1 MRRRS
6 AAGRRPVR
14 QALSSVSVPVSD
26 SDAPASVPPGQLP
39 ASQPAADRTGRSRLA
54 VLVKAIGMAVAVLAV
69 ALCVLTLARE
79 WREIRDALGDAR
91 PAWLL
96 LGLLAAAGAMTGL
109 GLLWWRCLQ
118 VFGAP
123 ARRRDA
129 VAWYFG
135 GELGKY
141 VPGGVWPVLGRGEL
155 AARAGISR
163 ATGYVTT
170 LICYAAMC
178 VAAAV
183 VCGVL
188 APFVALDKAAGAG
201 LGWGWLMLALIP
213 LGLGAL
219 HPAVLGRL
227 LAVGAKLT
235 RGRIRL
241 DPRPWRT
248 MLGLT
253 AWSIATWLLVGAASV
268 CVTEALG
275 YSQQP
280 ARIAFAAVAA
290 WIIGFLA
297 IPVPAGAGLREL
309 VFLAISG
316 LDSGPAVA
324 VAAIARLLF
333 IAVDAGGGLL
343 GLWAARRA
351 GGTSPALTPDA
362 DRATGPSATPTTA
375 PADGALTN
383 GSIQ

>member
-1 MRRRS
+1 M
-6 AAGRRPVR
+6 
-14 QALSSVSVPVSD
+14 PVSD
-26 SDAPASVPPGQLP
+26 SDAPASVPPGQPSPSQPSLDQP
-39 ASQPAADRTGRSRLA
+39 SPGQATPDQPAADGSGRSRLA
-54 VLVKAIGMAVAVLAV
+54 TLVKAAGMAIAVLAV

-79 WREIRDALGDAR
+79 WQDIQDALGDAR
-91 PAWLL
+91 PGWLL
-96 LGLLAAAGAMTGL
+96 LGLLAAAGGMTGL

-118 VFGAP
+118 VFDAP

-163 ATGYVTT
+163 TTGYVTT

-188 APFVALDKAAGAG
+188 APFVALDGAG
-201 LGWGWLMLALIP
+201 LSWGWLMLALIP

-227 LAVGAKLT
+227 LVLGAKLT
-235 RGRIRL
+235 RGRVQL
-241 DPRPWRT
+241 EPRPWRT

-253 AWSIATWLLVGAASV
+253 GWSIATWLLVGAASV
-268 CVTEALG
+268 CVTEALA

-280 ARIAFAAVAA
+280 ARVAFAAVAA

-343 GLWAARRA
+343 GLWAARR
-351 GGTSPALTPDA
+351 TSPARNPESTESTGSA
-362 DRATGPSATPTTA
+362 DSAPTTA

>member
-1 MRRRS
+1 
-6 AAGRRPVR
+6 
-14 QALSSVSVPVSD
+14 VSVPVSD
-26 SDAPASVPPGQLP
+26 SDASASAPPD
-39 ASQPAADRTGRSRLA
+39 QPAAEGSRRSRLVA
-54 VLVKAIGMAVAVLAV
+54 LVKVAGIAIAVLAV

-79 WREIRDALGDAR
+79 WQDISDALADAR
-91 PAWLL
+91 PGWLL

-123 ARRRDA
+123 TRRRDA

-188 APFVALDKAAGAG
+188 APFVALDGAG
-201 LGWGWLMLALIP
+201 LSWGWLMLALIP

-235 RGRIRL
+235 RGRVQL
-241 DPRPWRT
+241 EPRPWRT

-253 AWSIATWLLVGAASV
+253 GWSIATWLLVGAASV

-280 ARIAFAAVAA
+280 ARVAFAAVAA

-309 VFLAISG
+309 VFLAASG

-351 GGTSPALTPDA
+351 GLASIDNTDNA
-362 DRATGPSATPTTA
+362 DTAASSSAPTA

>member
-1 MRRRS
+1 VLLKS
-6 AAGRRPVR
+6 AGLAI
-14 QALSSVSVPVSD
+14 
-26 SDAPASVPPGQLP
+26 
-39 ASQPAADRTGRSRLA
+39 AALA
-54 VLVKAIGMAVAVLAV
+54 VG
-69 ALCVLTLARE
+69 LCVLTLARE
-79 WREIRDALGDAR
+79 WSGISDALGRAR
-91 PAWLL
+91 PGWLA
-96 LGLLAAAGAMTGL
+96 LGLLSAAAAMTGL

-118 VFGAP
+118 VFGA
-123 ARRRDA
+123 ATRRRDA
-129 VAWYFG
+129 VSWYFG

-155 AARAGISR
+155 ASRAGVSR
-163 ATGYVTT
+163 STGYVTT
-170 LICYAAMC
+170 LISYAAMC

-183 VCGVL
+183 VCGLL
-188 APFVALDKAAGAG
+188 APFVAADGAG
-201 LGWGWLMLALIP
+201 LSWGWLMLALIP
-213 LGLGAL
+213 LGVGTL

-235 RGRIRL
+235 RGRVRL
-241 DPRPWRT
+241 EPRPWRV

-253 AWSIATWLLVGAASV
+253 GWSIATWLLVGAASV

-280 ARIAFAAVAA
+280 ARVAFAAVAA

-333 IAVDAGGGLL
+333 IIVDAGGGLL

-351 GGTSPALTPDA
+351 GMASGTIQNETHDPAASFGPTPD
-362 DRATGPSATPTTA
+362 SAV
-375 PADGALTN
+375 TN
-383 GSIQ
+383 GSM

>member
-1 MRRRS
+1 MLLK
-6 AAGRRPVR
+6 AAG
-14 QALSSVSVPVSD
+14 
-26 SDAPASVPPGQLP
+26 
-39 ASQPAADRTGRSRLA
+39 LA
-54 VLVKAIGMAVAVLAV
+54 IAVLAV

-79 WREIRDALGDAR
+79 WNSISDALAGAR
-91 PAWLL
+91 PGWLL

-155 AARAGISR
+155 ASRAGISR

-170 LICYAAMC
+170 LISYAAMC

-188 APFVALDKAAGAG
+188 APFVALDGDG
-201 LGWGWLMLALIP
+201 LSWGWLMLALIP
-213 LGLGAL
+213 LGIGAL

-227 LAVGAKLT
+227 LALGAKLT
-235 RGRIRL
+235 RGRVQIE
-241 DPRPWRT
+241 PRPWRT

-253 AWSIATWLLVGAASV
+253 GWSLATWLLVGAASV

-280 ARIAFAAVAA
+280 ARVAFAAVAA

-316 LDSGPAVA
+316 LDNGPAVA
-324 VAAIARLLF
+324 VAAIVRLLF

-343 GLWAARRA
+343 GLWAARRGAITTSA
-351 GGTSPALTPDA
+351 GQAGTAAAGTGTA
-362 DRATGPSATPTTA
+362 AAGTGAATTTA

>member
-1 MRRRS
+1 M
-6 AAGRRPVR
+6 V
-14 QALSSVSVPVSD
+14 
-26 SDAPASVPPGQLP
+26 
-39 ASQPAADRTGRSRLA
+39 
-54 VLVKAIGMAVAVLAV
+54 IAVLAV
-69 ALCVLTLARE
+69 ALCAWTLARE
-79 WREIRDALGDAR
+79 WHDIRTALGDAQ
-91 PAWLL
+91 PGWLL
-96 LGLLAAAGAMTGL
+96 LALLAAAGGMTGL

-188 APFVALDKAAGAG
+188 APFVALDGAG
-201 LGWGWLMLALIP
+201 LSWGWLMLALIP

-219 HPAVLGRL
+219 HPAALGRL
-227 LAVGAKLT
+227 LALGAKLT
-235 RGRIRL
+235 RGRVQL
-241 DPRPWRT
+241 EPRPWRT

-253 AWSIATWLLVGAASV
+253 GWSIATWLLVGATSV

-280 ARIAFAAVAA
+280 ARVAFAAVAA

-309 VFLAISG
+309 VFLAASG

-333 IAVDAGGGLL
+333 IAVDGGGGLL
-343 GLWAARRA
+343 GLWAVRRTGSAATSTATAESTA
-351 GGTSPALTPDA
+351 GTTGAEPTS
-362 DRATGPSATPTTA
+362 GTPTTA

>member
-1 MRRRS
+1 M
-6 AAGRRPVR
+6 
-14 QALSSVSVPVSD
+14 SVPVSD
-26 SDAPASVPPGQLP
+26 SDATASSTPAP
-39 ASQPAADRTGRSRLA
+39 APAARPGRSRLA
-54 VLVKAIGMAVAVLAV
+54 TLLKAAGLAIAVLAV

-79 WREIRDALGDAR
+79 WSGIRDALGDAR
-91 PAWLL
+91 PGWLL

-118 VFGAP
+118 VFGAES
-123 ARRRDA
+123 RRRDA

-155 AARAGISR
+155 ASRAGISR
-163 ATGYVTT
+163 STGYVTT
-170 LICYAAMC
+170 LISYASMC

-188 APFVALDKAAGAG
+188 APFVALDGDG
-201 LGWGWLMLALIP
+201 LSWGWLMLALIP
-213 LGLGAL
+213 LGVGAL

-227 LAVGAKLT
+227 LALGARLT
-235 RGRIRL
+235 RGRVRIE
-241 DPRPWRT
+241 PRPWRT

-280 ARIAFAAVAA
+280 ARVAFAAVAA

-316 LDSGPAVA
+316 LDNGPAVA

-333 IAVDAGGGLL
+333 IAVDAGGGVL

-351 GGTSPALTPDA
+351 GIDTTARQA
-362 DRATGPSATPTTA
+362 DTAASAGATTTTA
-375 PADGALTN
+375 PAGGALTN

>member
-1 MRRRS
+1 M
-6 AAGRRPVR
+6 
-14 QALSSVSVPVSD
+14 SVPVSD
-26 SDAPASVPPGQLP
+26 SDASTASAPLDGPAPLARP
-39 ASQPAADRTGRSRLA
+39 ARSRLA
-54 VLVKAIGMAVAVLAV
+54 VALKAGGLAIAVLAV
-69 ALCVLTLARE
+69 ALCVLTLVRE
-79 WREIRDALGDAR
+79 WNGISDALGRAR
-91 PAWLL
+91 PGWLL
-96 LGLLAAAGAMTGL
+96 LALLAGAAAMTGL
-109 GLLWWRCLQ
+109 ALLWWRCLQ

-123 ARRRDA
+123 VRRRDA
-129 VAWYFG
+129 LSWYFG

-155 AARAGISR
+155 ASRAGVSR
-163 ATGYVTT
+163 STGYVTT
-170 LICYAAMC
+170 LISYAVMC

-188 APFVALDKAAGAG
+188 APFVAADGDG
-201 LGWGWLMLALIP
+201 LSWGWLMLALIP
-213 LGLGAL
+213 LGVGAL

-235 RGRIRL
+235 RGRVRIE
-241 DPRPWRT
+241 PRPWGA
-248 MLGLT
+248 MLALT
-253 AWSIATWLLVGAASV
+253 GWSIATWLLVGVASV

-280 ARIAFAAVAA
+280 ARVAFAAVAA

-316 LDSGPAVA
+316 LDGGPAVA

-343 GLWAARRA
+343 GLWAVRRA
-351 GGTSPALTPDA
+351 GGAVTARAAA
-362 DRATGPSATPTTA
+362 DGA
-375 PADGALTN
+375 PADGAPADGAPADGAPAGGALTN
-383 GSIQ
+383 GSMQ

>member
-1 MRRRS
+1 M
-6 AAGRRPVR
+6 
-14 QALSSVSVPVSD
+14 SVPVSD
-26 SDAPASVPPGQLP
+26 SDASAALPTPALP
-39 ASQPAADRTGRSRLA
+39 DRPARSRLA
-54 VLVKAIGMAVAVLAV
+54 VALKAAGLAIAVLAV
-69 ALCVLTLARE
+69 ALCALTLARE
-79 WREIRDALGDAR
+79 WNSISDALGQAS
-91 PAWLL
+91 PGWLL
-96 LGLLAAAGAMTGL
+96 LALLAAAAAMTGL

-118 VFGAP
+118 VFGA
-123 ARRRDA
+123 ATRRRDA

-163 ATGYVTT
+163 STGYLTT
-170 LICYAAMC
+170 LICYAVMC

-188 APFVALDKAAGAG
+188 APFVAADGDG
-201 LGWGWLMLALIP
+201 LSWGWLMLALIP
-213 LGLGAL
+213 LGVGAL
-219 HPAVLGRL
+219 HPTVLGRL

-235 RGRIRL
+235 RGRVRIE
-241 DPRPWRT
+241 PRPWRA

-253 AWSIATWLLVGAASV
+253 AWSIATWLLVGATSV

-280 ARIAFAAVAA
+280 ARVAFAAVAA

-316 LDSGPAVA
+316 LDNGPAVA

-343 GLWAARRA
+343 GLWAVRRA
-351 GGTSPALTPDA
+351 GGAVTASKATSGKATSSK
-362 DRATGPSATPTTA
+362 ATGSAPTDSA
-375 PADGALTN
+375 VTN
-383 GSIQ
+383 GSMQ